1 MALAPASQP
10 PSTTWNSPGLDQVA
24 VRKAIAMA
32 VDYPTIIA
40 NAMTN
45 QSATFDQ
52 VPRSLMN
59 PTEGEQAMYDQAAV
73 ADLQWAGND
82 IEGAKKLL
90 DDAGIVDTDG
100 DGWREYNGEKL
111 QLRRHLPQWLVRLA
125 GCD

>member
-1 MALAPASQP
+1 
-10 PSTTWNSPGLDQVA
+10 
-24 VRKAIAMA
+24 MA

-59 PTEGEQAMYDQAAV
+59 PTAGEQALYDQAAV
-73 ADLQWAGND
+73 KDLQWAGND

-90 DDAGIVDTDG
+90 DDAGIKDTDG
-100 DGWREYNGEKL
+100 DGWREYNGKKL
-111 QLRRHLPQWLVRLA
+111 ALCSHLPQWLVRLA